1 MSKQKPQLVTRR
13 QSARLQ
19 QEEEYQRRIL
29 LALGGITALVV
40 LILTIGTIYT
50 YVIWPRQAIATV
62 GEEEISRQD
71 YQNRVLYERFLL
83 NEQANFIQAQAA
95 QMLENFQ
102 DNPELSQSLERQ
114 AREQLHQIQMQDIS
128 LDRGALDNL
137 IEEAIV
143 FQEAATRGIIVESTE
158 VDAAY
163 QAQAA
168 LRRGGYTE
176 VSVQETV
183 TAREDATATAELFTP
198 TPTSTPFPT
207 FTPTSI
213 PVITNTQGLTTA
225 FTTEDSISETSAE
238 DVSGTLRTPN
248 LPAHLT
254 TGTLKLPAQVE
265 EASSDVSEEAGTESA
280 SEAASNDT
288 PTPAP
293 TPTINTI
300 AGPDLTTA
308 VSEWESLMQE
318 NANLTPN
325 DLRRMI
331 ERNLLKEKL
340 IEAFTETVDKTAL
353 QVQARHILVTG
364 ETDEEGEEKAQ
375 AVIAR
380 LEAGEDFED
389 LARELSEDPGSS
401 ANGGDLGWFGK
412 GRMVTSFEEVAFEIE
427 PGTISDPIQTQFGWH
442 IIEVLDRGDRELDEA
457 ALRQNGWQAY
467 EDWLTEAR
475 VNVQDDWTAEDAPR
489 R

>member
-1 MSKQKPQLVTRR
+1 MSKQKPQIVNRR

-29 LALGGITALVV
+29 LALGSVMALVV
-40 LILTIGTIYT
+40 LVLAIGAIYT
-50 YVIWPRQAIATV
+50 YVIWPRQTIATV
-62 GEEEISRQD
+62 GEEEISRQN

-83 NEQANFIQAQAA
+83 NEQANFIQAQAV

-102 DNPELSQSLERQ
+102 DNPELRQSLERQ
-114 AREQLHQIQMQDIS
+114 AQEQLHQIEMQDIS
-128 LDRGALDNL
+128 LDRGALDDL

-143 FQEAATRGIIVESTE
+143 FQEAATRGIIVERTE
-158 VDAAY
+158 VDEAY

-168 LRRGGYTE
+168 LWRGGYTE

-207 FTPTSI
+207 FTPTPIS
-213 PVITNTQGLTTA
+213 VITDTQGLTTT
-225 FTTEDSISETSAE
+225 FTTEDSTSETSEE
-238 DVSGTLRTPN
+238 DVSGTLRTPD
-248 LPAHLT
+248 LPANIT
-254 TGTLKLPAQVE
+254 TGTLRLPDQVE
-265 EASSDVSEEAGTESA
+265 EASSDVSEESGTERA
-280 SEAASNDT
+280 SEADPVDS

-325 DLRRMI
+325 DLRKMI

-389 LARELSEDPGSS
+389 LARELSEDPGSGL
-401 ANGGDLGWFGK
+401 NGGDLGWFSK
-412 GRMVTSFEEVAFEIE
+412 GRMVPPFEEVAFEIE
-427 PGTISDPIQTQFGWH
+427 PGIISDPVQTQFGWH
-442 IIEVLDRGDRELDEA
+442 IIEVLERENRELDEA
-457 ALRQNGWQAY
+457 TLRQNGLQAY

-475 VNVQDDWTAEDAPR
+475 INAQDYWTVEDAPR